1 MIFNMVGGSSGA
13 ELNFSIVGSTAE
25 PASPALNTIWVKTA
39 ASVPSWAM
47 QASAPSSPTEG
58 MVWFE
63 IAMTGSAAL
72 NALKENALTIALA
85 SCRQYVSGGWTN
97 KDAYLWD
104 GEAWVQFGA
113 EQIILFATG
122 GSYAADWEGGGMGA
136 DDFTWGSGIP
146 SVSATIAD
154 TGIVLIQGYNSSPVR
169 YIAAHTA
176 PIDVTNLSGIHFQ
189 ANATGAATAVEAKLT
204 ATKTIGSAAAAS
216 VTFGTAGENAY
227 TMDVSGLTGEYYLA
241 INAVKAGS
249 LGGDITVTITKVWCE

>member
-1 MIFNMVGGSSGA
+1 MIFNMVGGRSGA
-13 ELNFSIVGSTAE
+13 ELNFSIVGSSSA

-39 ASVPSWAM
+39 ESVPSWAM

-72 NALKENALTIALA
+72 NALKENALTVALA

-97 KDAYLWD
+97 KNAYLWN

-154 TGIVLIQGYNSSPVR
+154 TGIVLTQGYNSSPVR

-204 ATKTIGSAAAAS
+204 ATKTAGGAAAAS

-249 LGGDITVTITKVWCE
+249 LSGDITVTITKVWCE